1 MTKPTLTPDQHI
13 AELNCRL
20 RLQRQYRD
28 GTAFVAY
35 PEGATGRS
43 MSGYSVT
50 GPFGLMG
57 IYAQVAHDVANHFD
71 LAA

>member
-1 MTKPTLTPDQHI
+1 MNKPTLTPDQHI
-13 AELNCRL
+13 TELNR
-20 RLQRQYRD
+20 RLQLHREYRD
-28 GTAFVAY
+28 GMAFVAY
-35 PEGATGRS
+35 PEGAAGSS

-71 LAA
+71 LVI